1 MKHSVFLIFLLLM
14 GKVYSSYTFM
24 MEPSCSFLYT
34 YDRNSSIV
42 SNISVTI
49 DKFYI
54 DFIGSPINYLPPEI
68 QKENDNYSY
77 EDLQENLITAEVNS
91 KGVTVFNEAEKI
103 GRIQKEP
110 QTANGAK
117 FTLYNHFGEPIALAY
132 LDKAL
137 WHLMIVDI
145 HDKTSRIAY
154 LHKYHQTYLQ
164 GMDQSHY
171 YGWKVEVWQ
180 EKMIDPA
187 LLIMFASFLGETY
200 WDELKRPIGKP
211 HWNFE

>member
-1 MKHSVFLIFLLLM
+1 MKRSLFLIILLLM

-24 MEPSCSFLYT
+24 IEPSISFLYT

-54 DFIGSPINYLPPEI
+54 DFVGSPSVYLPPEI
-68 QKENDNYSY
+68 QKENGNYSY
-77 EDLQENLITAEVNS
+77 EDLQGNLVKAEIDSKAITIFCKE
-91 KGVTVFNEAEKI
+91 ECL
-103 GRIQKEP
+103 GRIQKEH
-110 QTANGAK
+110 QSSNGAK
-117 FTLYNHFGEPIALAY
+117 FTLYDQFGKPIALAY

-164 GMDQSHY
+164 GMNQSLY

-187 LLIMFASFLGETY
+187 VLIMFASFLGDTY